1 MKLGEN
7 SQKITVDDTIKYL
20 TSVFL
25 LQDKT
30 NVINLKRKMDN
41 TWRKFCFLKW
51 HAMFIFLR
59 LDFNYEYLFSTVF

>member
-7 SQKITVDDTIKYL
+7 FQKITVGDTIKYL

-41 TWRKFCFLKW
+41 ELAKVLLPEMVRYVY
-51 HAMFIFLR
+51 IFK
-59 LDFNYEYLFSTVF
+59 T